1 MLKFTIIIILKLT
14 LILMLMEDENMPI
27 IAVSTNKGGVLKTSI
42 TTNLAGALCNNK
54 KVLIIDTD
62 NQGNVLVSFGI
73 NPDSVEQTL
82 YDVLVEGLDPKEAII
97 NVHPN
102 IDVLPSN
109 DDMSFLEFD
118 VLSNREKYPTPFKML
133 KNAMGTIEKEYDYIL
148 IDSPP
153 NLGLIQGNILSYAE
167 SVLIPFQPEGY
178 SMRSLI
184 KILNAI
190 YNFKEQHNPK
200 LKIKGVVA
208 TLVDQRTTL
217 HSEVL
222 QQCRRFCA
230 ENGIR
235 MFETVIPRSV
245 RFAASVAY
253 ERKPAT
259 LTDSKNSLVKAY
271 FNLLQEVQ
279 E

>member
-1 MLKFTIIIILKLT
+1 
-14 LILMLMEDENMPI
+14 MPI
-27 IAVSTNKGGVLKTSI
+27 IAISTNKGGVLKTSI
-42 TTNLAGALCNNK
+42 TTNLAGVLCK
-54 KVLIIDTD
+54 KHRVLIIDTD

-73 NPDSVEQTL
+73 NPDTIEETV
-82 YDVLVEGLDPKEAII
+82 YDVLVDGLDPSKAII

-118 VLSNREKYPTPFKML
+118 VLSDREKYPKPFSLL
-133 KNAMGTIEKEYDYIL
+133 KTAMKDIEKKYDYIF

-153 NLGLIQGNILSYAE
+153 NLGLIQGNVLSYAE

-178 SMRSLI
+178 SMRSLV
-184 KILNAI
+184 KILSAI
-190 YNFKEQHNPK
+190 KNFKEQHNPE
-200 LKIKGVVA
+200 LDIEGVVA

-217 HSEVL
+217 HAEVL
-222 QQCRRFCA
+222 QQCRKFCL
-230 ENGIR
+230 EKGIH

-245 RFAASVAY
+245 RFATSIAY

-259 LTDSKNSLVKAY
+259 LTDSKNPIVQAY
-271 FNLLQEVQ
+271 FDLLQEVK
-279 E
+279 EYGTEK

>member
-1 MLKFTIIIILKLT
+1 M
-14 LILMLMEDENMPI
+14 
-27 IAVSTNKGGVLKTSI
+27 STNKGGVLKTSI
-42 TTNLAGALCNNK
+42 TTNLAGALCKKK

-73 NPDSVEQTL
+73 NPDTIELTL
-82 YDVLVEGLDPKEAII
+82 YDVLVDGLEPEKAII

-118 VLSNREKYPTPFKML
+118 VLANREEYPDPFRML
-133 KNAMGTIEKEYDYIL
+133 QKAMQKLESKYDYIL

-153 NLGLIQGNILSYAE
+153 NLGLVQGNVLSYAD

-178 SMRSLI
+178 SMRSLV
-184 KILNAI
+184 KILNSI
-190 YNFKEQHNPK
+190 QNFKVKYNNQLN
-200 LKIKGVVA
+200 IMGVVA
-208 TLVDQRTTL
+208 TLVDSRTTL

-222 QQCRRFCA
+222 EQCRKFCF
-230 ENGIR
+230 ENGIP

-259 LTDSKNSLVKAY
+259 LTDKKNPLVQAY
-271 FNLLQEVQ
+271 FDLLQEV
-279 E
+279 EEDGEKR